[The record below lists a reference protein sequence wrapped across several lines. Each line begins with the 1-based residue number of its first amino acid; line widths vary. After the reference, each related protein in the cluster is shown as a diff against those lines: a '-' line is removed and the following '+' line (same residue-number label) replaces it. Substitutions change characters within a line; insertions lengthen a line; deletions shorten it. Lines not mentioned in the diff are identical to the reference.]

1 VSIFDEPK
9 IDCHNHVLD
18 PARFAYANDVAYRP
32 TGQEIGTLAQYL
44 DVMNSYNVAHALVV
58 GPNSGYGTDNRCLID
73 VLAQGR
79 GRFKGI
85 AVVPNDVSLAELERL
100 KAVGVVGIAFNAT
113 IFGPAY
119 YADTAPLL
127 RRLAS
132 LDLFLQLQFEGDQ
145 LLELLPL
152 IRASD
157 VKVLIDHCGR
167 PSPNAGIAC
176 PSFRALLELGQQ
188 QRAVIKL
195 SGFQKFSQQS
205 PHQLPHQLPP
215 QSPPLSN
222 YDDVKPFVHALIDAY
237 GLDACLWASDWP
249 FLKAPQR
256 LDYGPLLRFLERLL
270 PNSQDRKKVL
280 WETPQRLFA
289 FSSTP

>member
-18 PARFAYANDVAYRP
+18 PARFAYANDVAYCP

-73 VLAQGR
+73 VLANGQ

-85 AVVPNDVSLAELERL
+85 AVVPNDVSFIKLERL
-100 KAVGVVGIAFNAT
+100 KAIGVVGIAFNAT
-113 IFGPAY
+113 IFGSAY

-127 RRLAS
+127 SRLSS
-132 LDLFLQLQFEGDQ
+132 LNLFLQLQFEGDQ
-145 LLELLPL
+145 LLQMLPL
-152 IRASD
+152 IYSSK

-167 PSPNAGIAC
+167 PSPNAGIDS
-176 PSFRALLELGQQ
+176 PSFQALLELGRQN
-188 QRAVIKL
+188 RAVIKI
-195 SGFQKFSQQS
+195 SGFQKFSQQ
-205 PHQLPHQLPP
+205 LPH
-215 QSPPLSN
+215 
-222 YDDVKPFVHALIDAY
+222 YDDVKPLVYALIEAY
-237 GLDACLWASDWP
+237 GLDACVWASDWP

-256 LDYGPLLRFLERLL
+256 LDYGPLLRFFERLL
-270 PNSQDRKKVL
+270 PDPQDRKKVL
-280 WETPQRLFA
+280 WETPKRIFE
-289 FSSTP
+289 FN